1 MKMENLM
8 EIEQID
14 INKLHIDKK
23 NVRLKI
29 DQNEVNRLADNIRE
43 VGILDPIKIDQNNT
57 IIDGNRRY
65 LAAKKVGLKYLPVIR
80 RELNERQKKIE
91 QITHDIMNLPLTPYE
106 KAKAIYDLKNLGL
119 TQNEICKKFGL
130 TSSWVDDIFLVLSD
144 KKAEE
149 IAKSGEVD
157 FFKISESIKGLET
170 KDADRLL
177 SAVRKNPDLTV
188 HKHIRPMRNVMKNKQ
203 ISEKVKAAM
212 LEGDI
217 EVSEAEKM
225 EDLDEEKQETGVEIV
240 KKLKKNI
247 KYVPSALKKGE
258 VKITKVPE
266 NKKKITASQF
276 LDKLKIEL
284 LGCVQLMLRV
294 QFILKEMREQDL
306 YQYLSS
312 SQINDAKS
320 VIKELKKSIE
330 PLSSEVDKLK
340 L

>member
-1 MKMENLM
+1 M

-29 DQNEVNRLADNIRE
+29 DQNEVNRLADNIKE

-80 RELNERQKKIE
+80 RESNERQKKIE

-144 KKAEE
+144 KKTEE

-157 FFKISESIKGLET
+157 FFKISESIKGLGK
-170 KDADRLL
+170 KDAEKLL
-177 SAVRKNPDLTV
+177 NAVRKNPDLTV
-188 HKHIRPMRNVMKNKQ
+188 HKHIRPMRNILKNKE
-203 ISEKVKAAM
+203 ISERVKEAM

-217 EVSEAEKM
+217 EITEAEKM
-225 EDLDEEKQETGVEIV
+225 EDLDEEKQETGVDIV
-240 KKLKKNI
+240 KKLKQNI
-247 KYVPSALKKGE
+247 KYVPSALKRGDI
-258 VKITKVPE
+258 KITRVPE
-266 NKKKITASQF
+266 NRKNITASQL
-276 LDKLKIEL
+276 LDKLKTEL
-284 LGCVQLMLRV
+284 IGCVQLMLRV
-294 QFILKEMREQDL
+294 QFILKVMREQEL
-306 YQYLSS
+306 YKHLSH
-312 SQINDAKS
+312 SQSNDAKS

-330 PLSSEVDKLK
+330 PLNTEIDKLK
-340 L
+340 F